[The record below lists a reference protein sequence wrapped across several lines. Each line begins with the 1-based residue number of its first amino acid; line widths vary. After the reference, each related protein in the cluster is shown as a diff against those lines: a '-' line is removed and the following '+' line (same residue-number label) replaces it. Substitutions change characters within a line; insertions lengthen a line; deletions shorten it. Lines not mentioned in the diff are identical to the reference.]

1 MSARPVWP
9 VQQPEAPWDD
19 PPAELGYGQM
29 SRHLGARTPPRAVY
43 DARVA
48 ALLAALREGAE
59 CAALGHELG
68 VDGTV
73 HPRGGDYEV
82 EVDRP
87 ATVPELIR
95 VATDHYPAAGSD
107 AADVLLGPYADA
119 LDVRRPDDLFA
130 LKVALAAMA
139 LVPSDLV
146 GQTAYE
152 RWANTKP
159 RPSLE
164 DRAMVRA
171 VLWAPW
177 TLWEL
182 VDGERVDRLGL
193 SAGTARVGAAVRRR
207 RPLAREGGWHAQ
219 RRQGRARLPRA
230 GAALRGAR
238 GVDRPRGAVARP
250 PRRSPRAPPRL
261 LRPRGPR
268 AGAAHPRVD
277 VGDGGLDLEPSN
289 KRSAGQPTAIS
300 AARATRPLAATGGC
314 VRAQAT
320 ASESI
325 HSLLSS

>member
-193 SAGTARVGAAVRRR
+193 SAWSNPAPG
-207 RPLAREGGWHAQ
+207 PLASVLPCEDDAPGS
-219 RRQGRARLPRA
+219 RRWLARPAAPRSRSA
-230 GAALRGAR
+230 SACRR
-238 GVDRPRGAVARP
+238 CP
-250 PRRSPRAPPRL
+250 PRRAWSRSPARCC
-261 LRPRGPR
+261 
-268 AGAAHPRVD
+268 GAAA
-277 VGDGGLDLEPSN
+277 
-289 KRSAGQPTAIS
+289 SAIASRPTTS
-300 AARATRPLAATGGC
+300 STPARATCWCGASTSGCGRRRARP
-314 VRAQAT
+314 RALEQAVSRSADSHQRGKGH
-320 ASESI
+320 ASPRGYRRVCSR
-325 HSLLSS
+325 SGDGQ